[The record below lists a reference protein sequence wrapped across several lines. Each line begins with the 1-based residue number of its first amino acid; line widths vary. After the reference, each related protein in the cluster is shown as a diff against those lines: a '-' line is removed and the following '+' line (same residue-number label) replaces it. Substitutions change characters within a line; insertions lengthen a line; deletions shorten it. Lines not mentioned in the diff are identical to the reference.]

1 MRPGEIGDAPVATR
15 QVRQNLSARWIGQRG
30 KSSIQCSRGIFNHL
44 VNYLAA
50 GLQPCKHFFVT
61 LQKPDLGV
69 CFAGL
74 PILKRTDDV

>member
-1 MRPGEIGDAPVATR
+1 VQT
-15 QVRQNLSARWIGQRG
+15 
-30 KSSIQCSRGIFNHL
+30 
-44 VNYLAA
+44 
-50 GLQPCKHFFVT
+50 FFCYN